1 MNRYVALVPI
11 AILIL
16 GGTGLVSQSFAATV
30 ITLETDRQV
39 YDHASTIILTGN
51 VDPVDANGSAIAI
64 TCVSPGSSGVCG
76 IHQVQPNSDGD
87 FSAMFNTS
95 SYLFNK
101 DGIYEFQ
108 VTYSVLGDASISV
121 ELVDAIE
128 THDQSTS
135 STSPQMGTAVS
146 GTLQQSSGTFYELS
160 AGQVEYDMTCDAD
173 PAFFAN
179 SDDDSII
186 VYLDPTSDGII
197 TLTLHEELIK
207 PFEDGTFV
215 VIINNQE
222 MQDFTQIGNTLTIP
236 CLVGTEKIEIHG
248 SWAIPEFGV
257 IAAMIL
263 AVAIV
268 SIIVVTA
275 KTRLS
280 IVPRY

>member
-1 MNRYVALVPI
+1 MNRYVTVVPI
-11 AILIL
+11 TILIL
-16 GGTGLVSQSFAATV
+16 FGTGIVSQAFAATV
-30 ITLETDRQV
+30 ITVETDRQI
-39 YDHASTIILTGN
+39 YDHASTITVTGN
-51 VDPVDANGSAIAI
+51 VEPVDLRGSEI
-64 TCVSPGSSGVCG
+64 TIMCKSPVGGICG
-76 IHQVQPNSDGD
+76 IEQIVPNSDGS
-87 FSAMFNTS
+87 FSAMFDTS
-95 SYLFNK
+95 SKLLKY
-101 DGIYEFQ
+101 DGVYEF
-108 VTYSVLGDASISV
+108 VVNYSGLASATTSV

-128 THDQSTS
+128 STE
-135 STSPQMGTAVS
+135 STESTMGTAVS
-146 GTLQQSSGTFYELS
+146 GTLTERPGVTLHELG
-160 AGQVEYDMTCDAD
+160 AGQIEYDMTCNAD

-179 SDDDSII
+179 SDDDSIVI
-186 VYLDPTSDGII
+186 YLDPTTNGII

-207 PFEDGTFV
+207 PFEDGTFA

-222 MQDFTQIGNTLTIP
+222 MEDYTQIGNTLTIP

>member
-1 MNRYVALVPI
+1 MNRYVALVPV

-16 GGTGLVSQSFAATV
+16 GGTGIVSQAFAAT
-30 ITLETDRQV
+30 ILTLETDSHI
-39 YDHASTIILTGN
+39 YDHASTITVTGN
-51 VDPVDANGSAIAI
+51 VSPVDLRGSEITIMCKSPVGGICGLEQIA
-64 TCVSPGSSGVCG
+64 PD
-76 IHQVQPNSDGD
+76 NDGN
-87 FSAMFNTS
+87 FSAMFDTS
-95 SYLFNK
+95 SKLLKY
-101 DGIYEFQ
+101 DGVYEFE
-108 VTYSVLGDASISV
+108 VNYSGLASATTSV
-121 ELVDAIE
+121 ELVNSIE
-128 THDQSTS
+128 TSES
-135 STSPQMGTAVS
+135 SESSEPTMGTAVS
-146 GTLQQSSGTFYELS
+146 GTLTEQPGVTFHELG
-160 AGQVEYDMTCDAD
+160 AGQIEYDMTCNAD

-179 SDDDSII
+179 SDDDSIVI
-186 VYLDPTSDGII
+186 YLDPTTDGII

-207 PFEDGTFV
+207 PFDDGTFAI
-215 VIINNQE
+215 IINNQE
-222 MQDFTQIGNTLTIP
+222 MEDYTQIGNTLTIP

>member
-1 MNRYVALVPI
+1 MNRYVAFVPI

-16 GGTGLVSQSFAATV
+16 SGTGIVSQAFATTV
-30 ITLETDRQV
+30 MTLETDNQI

-51 VDPVDANGSAIAI
+51 VFPVDLGGSEVTIV
-64 TCVSPGSSGVCG
+64 CKSPGGTGVCG
-76 IHQVQPNSDGD
+76 IQQVQPDSDGD
-87 FSAMFNTS
+87 FSVMFNTS
-95 SYLFNK
+95 SSLFRA
-101 DGIYEFQ
+101 DGIYEFEAKY
-108 VTYSVLGDASISV
+108 TSLADATTSV

-128 THDQSTS
+128 TSGGSES
-135 STSPQMGTAVS
+135 SESEMGTAVS
-146 GTLQQSSGTFYELS
+146 GTLTEQSGVTLHELGT
-160 AGQVEYDMTCDAD
+160 GQIGYDMTCDAD

-179 SDDDSII
+179 SDDDSIVI
-186 VYLDPTSDGII
+186 YLDPTTDGII
-197 TLTLHEELIK
+197 TLTLHEDLIK
-207 PFEDGTFV
+207 PFEDGTFA
-215 VIINNQE
+215 VIVNNQE

>member
-16 GGTGLVSQSFAATV
+16 GGTGLVSQSFAATI

-51 VDPVDANGSAIAI
+51 VDPVDPNGSAIAI

-135 STSPQMGTAVS
+135 PTSPQMG
-146 GTLQQSSGTFYELS
+146 LS
-160 AGQVEYDMTCDAD
+160 
-173 PAFFAN
+173 
-179 SDDDSII
+179 
-186 VYLDPTSDGII
+186 
-197 TLTLHEELIK
+197 LIH
-207 PFEDGTFV
+207 
-215 VIINNQE
+215 I
-222 MQDFTQIGNTLTIP
+222 
-236 CLVGTEKIEIHG
+236 
-248 SWAIPEFGV
+248 
-257 IAAMIL
+257 
-263 AVAIV
+263 
-268 SIIVVTA
+268 
-275 KTRLS
+275 
-280 IVPRY
+280 

>member
-1 MNRYVALVPI
+1 MNRYVTAVPI

-16 GGTGLVSQSFAATV
+16 FGTGIVSQAFAATV
-30 ITLETDRQV
+30 ITVETDNHI
-39 YDHASTIILTGN
+39 YDHASIITVTGN
-51 VDPVDANGSAIAI
+51 VSPVDLRGSEI
-64 TCVSPGSSGVCG
+64 TIMCKSPVGGICG
-76 IHQVQPNSDGD
+76 IEQIVPNSDGS
-87 FSAMFNTS
+87 FSAMFDTS
-95 SYLFNK
+95 SKLLKY
-101 DGIYEFQ
+101 DGVYQFQ
-108 VTYSVLGDASISV
+108 AQYSSLASATVSV
-121 ELVDAIE
+121 ELVDATE
-128 THDQSTS
+128 TTGSES
-135 STSPQMGTAVS
+135 ESPQMGTAVS
-146 GTLQQSSGTFYELS
+146 GTITKSGVTLHELG
-160 AGQVEYDMTCDAD
+160 AGQLEYDMTCNAD

-179 SDDDSII
+179 SDDDSIVI
-186 VYLDPTSDGII
+186 YLDPTTDGII

-207 PFEDGTFV
+207 PFDDGTFAI
-215 VIINNQE
+215 IINNQE
-222 MQDFTQIGNTLTIP
+222 MEDYTQIGNTLTIP